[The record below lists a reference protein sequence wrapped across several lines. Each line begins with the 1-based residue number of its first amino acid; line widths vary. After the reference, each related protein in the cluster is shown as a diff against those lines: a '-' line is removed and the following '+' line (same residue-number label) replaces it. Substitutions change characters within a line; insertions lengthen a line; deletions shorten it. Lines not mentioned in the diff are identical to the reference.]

1 MITHKRQEEERE
13 DSPER
18 EHPGSP
24 SSQPRQQGVADVADT
39 RPGGSPLQD
48 IKCACSWP
56 RMELYQ
62 GGEENSQVAKDETSL
77 KPNDRNLDHLST
89 HSIRCLIINEP
100 LNDSITCSS
109 H

>member
-18 EHPGSP
+18 EHPGSQ
-24 SSQPRQQGVADVADT
+24 SSQPRPRDVADVADT
-39 RPGGSPLQD
+39 RPGGSPMQV
-48 IKCACSWP
+48 IKCVCSWP
-56 RMELYQ
+56 RRELYQ
-62 GGEENSQVAKDETSL
+62 GCEENSQVAKDKTSL

-100 LNDSITCSS
+100 LEDSITCSS